1 MTVQGIPYLVTVDRL
16 TGWPDVRRA
25 RGNDSGGQGL
35 VKMLR
40 DLFTTFGISEELTTD
55 RGPEFM
61 SHEVQKFLQLYG
73 VRHRVS

>member
-25 RGNDSGGQGL
+25 RGNDSGGLGL

-40 DLFTTFGISEELTTD
+40 DIFTTFEDLLYNQQINYIPTQE
-55 RGPEFM
+55 RI
-61 SHEVQKFLQLYG
+61 LQANPLA
-73 VRHRVS
+73 VII